1 MHNRVCNVSNSQGL
15 SPPPLSPPS
24 LPLSPSLSYIAYSHP
39 HGTPVQQW
47 SIDDVGEFLSH
58 LGYEAYIDK
67 FSEHEIDGRALS
79 LVRDHHLLMTLK
91 LRLGPALK
99 IIEHV
104 NVIKSIEDME
114 D

>member
-1 MHNRVCNVSNSQGL
+1 MKTIIL
-15 SPPPLSPPS
+15 FT
-24 LPLSPSLSYIAYSHP
+24 AYSHP
-39 HGTPVQQW
+39 HGTPIQQW
-47 SIDDVGEFLSH
+47 STDEVGDFLSH

-67 FSEHEIDGRALS
+67 FTEHEIDGRALS

-104 NVIKSIEDME
+104 NVIKSVEEME
-114 D
+114 E

>member
-1 MHNRVCNVSNSQGL
+1 MCV
-15 SPPPLSPPS
+15 
-24 LPLSPSLSYIAYSHP
+24 AYSHP
-39 HGTPVQQW
+39 HATPIQQW
-47 SIDDVGEFLSH
+47 STDDVSDFLSH

-67 FSEHEIDGRALS
+67 FIEHEIDGRALS

-104 NVIKSIEDME
+104 NVINSIEE
-114 D
+114 NNSITEE